1 MIIFQTDTSEIYGNI
16 ILFIIIALVLLAV
29 VIWLNFIYFKPKE
42 LKGIFFVLFK
52 ILPTIVLSIGIIFL
66 SIGALDEIHK
76 VSSLNNDKYLSVQ
89 GNIEDLIIEEAYVRG
104 DPAIYYDCSFVVDGV
119 EFPFSNYDY
128 YTVEEAQSLKDA
140 NENEDIV
147 KVSYFLDRKSKEPIP
162 FKVQVVETQIVQLRR
177 KTNFPC
183 NRILFCS
190 ILICLKWMEYLFA
203 GTSETMFPAQ
213 FCS

>member
-29 VIWLNFIYFKPKE
+29 IIWLNFIYFKPKE

-66 SIGALDEIHK
+66 SIGAFDEIHK

-147 KVSYFLDRKSKEPIP
+147 KVSYFLDRKSKEPIH
-162 FKVQVVETQIVQLRR
+162 FKVQVVETQ
-177 KTNFPC
+177 
-183 NRILFCS
+183 
-190 ILICLKWMEYLFA
+190 E
-203 GTSETMFPAQ
+203 
-213 FCS
+213 